1 MLFCCAWELLWA
13 ISIFILGGR
22 KMSFYDWLYNFD
34 QKVNAIA
41 WGWPT
46 IILILGAGLVL
57 SIGIKFAQF
66 GHFGHM
72 MKNTIGAIGK
82 AKKTDDKGAVT
93 PFQAVC
99 TALAATVGTGNIAGV
114 AGAIALGGPGAVFWM
129 WVAALLGMATKFS
142 EVVLAINFRERN
154 ANGDWVG
161 GPMYY
166 IKNGLGKNWKW
177 LGAVFSILAVVASF
191 GIGNIAQINS
201 IASSVNSAAAVVS
214 PNVNTNMVAI
224 ITGIVVAV
232 IVALVSIGGIKRI
245 GQVTERLVPVMSV
258 IYIVACLVVIFAH
271 ISSIGRV
278 FAMIFKAAFAPQA
291 VVGGGLGITISTAI
305 KKGCARGLFSNEAGL
320 GSAPIA
326 HAAADTD
333 DPVKQGLYG
342 MFEVFM
348 DTIVICTL
356 TALTIL
362 ISGTNITYGTG
373 TNQVLSVAA
382 YSTVF
387 PQGFS
392 SFIIAIALALFALT
406 TIISW
411 NLYGSRCCEY
421 LLGSKAAMV
430 YKVLFLPVIIMGAT
444 MDLTLAWNISDTLN
458 GLMAIPNLIALLA
471 LCPVVFK
478 LTREYFSNK
487 LN

>member
-1 MLFCCAWELLWA
+1 
-13 ISIFILGGR
+13 
-22 KMSFYDWLYNFD
+22 
-34 QKVNAIA
+34 
-41 WGWPT
+41 
-46 IILILGAGLVL
+46 
-57 SIGIKFAQF
+57 
-66 GHFGHM
+66 
-72 MKNTIGAIGK
+72 
-82 AKKTDDKGAVT
+82 
-93 PFQAVC
+93 
-99 TALAATVGTGNIAGV
+99 
-114 AGAIALGGPGAVFWM
+114 
-129 WVAALLGMATKFS
+129 MATKFS

-373 TNQVLSVAA
+373 IPPYFRRA
-382 YSTVF
+382 F
-387 PQGFS
+387 P
-392 SFIIAIALALFALT
+392 AL
-406 TIISW
+406 
-411 NLYGSRCCEY
+411 
-421 LLGSKAAMV
+421 
-430 YKVLFLPVIIMGAT
+430 
-444 MDLTLAWNISDTLN
+444 
-458 GLMAIPNLIALLA
+458 
-471 LCPVVFK
+471 
-478 LTREYFSNK
+478 
-487 LN
+487 

>member
-1 MLFCCAWELLWA
+1 
-13 ISIFILGGR
+13 
-22 KMSFYDWLYNFD
+22 
-34 QKVNAIA
+34 
-41 WGWPT
+41 
-46 IILILGAGLVL
+46 
-57 SIGIKFAQF
+57 
-66 GHFGHM
+66 
-72 MKNTIGAIGK
+72 
-82 AKKTDDKGAVT
+82 
-93 PFQAVC
+93 
-99 TALAATVGTGNIAGV
+99 
-114 AGAIALGGPGAVFWM
+114 
-129 WVAALLGMATKFS
+129 
-142 EVVLAINFRERN
+142 
-154 ANGDWVG
+154 
-161 GPMYY
+161 
-166 IKNGLGKNWKW
+166 
-177 LGAVFSILAVVASF
+177 
-191 GIGNIAQINS
+191 
-201 IASSVNSAAAVVS
+201 
-214 PNVNTNMVAI
+214 
-224 ITGIVVAV
+224 
-232 IVALVSIGGIKRI
+232 
-245 GQVTERLVPVMSV
+245 
-258 IYIVACLVVIFAH
+258 
-271 ISSIGRV
+271 
-278 FAMIFKAAFAPQA
+278 MIFKAAFAPQA
-291 VVGGGLGITISTAI
+291 VVGGGFGITISTAI

-333 DPVKQGLYG
+333 NPVKQGLYG

-362 ISGTNITYGTG
+362 ISGTEITYGTG

-478 LTREYFSNK
+478 LTKEYFAEKRN
-487 LN
+487 